1 MISVKGKCAADGT
14 YYIDTAVEYYN
25 PDAPGEAPG
34 QWMETEAARK
44 LGFAG
49 KVQKEAFLNACNGF
63 AADGVTKLRQNAGKK
78 NAQAFTDLC
87 ASDPKGLSVFEAIA
101 DNKTRAVIAACREKA
116 LAKVVEALEARAVA
130 RIGKAGKDGHISGSV
145 VVAGFRHVTSRAQ
158 DVQSHT
164 HLVLLSQILCADGQ
178 WRAIDWKATLYEK
191 GVKKM
196 LGAIYR
202 TEMAYQLQSRLGLQI
217 DRLPNAKSQDTSLYD
232 LSVMQKR
239 FKPLLDELSKR
250 RDQVLKLLAQKG
262 EGYDARK
269 AAKATLDSRP
279 AKRGHLSEKA
289 VREATLQSA
298 RRHGLDAELVPQI
311 LGGAERLPINQKKA
325 FAEVLRHAV
334 ANLIKEQA
342 HFTKVQVEQ
351 AVLEAAVGRGLSAS
365 VVQKKLQAA
374 LANPR
379 GPFLQIGP
387 DRFTTGSVLK
397 EEKKVFHIL
406 DQLLGRQAHGCN
418 EARVERIIKT
428 NAELPKEKAL
438 SKEQVEALRKL
449 TSPQGLVLV
458 DGYAGTGKSSVLKEA
473 MACWRGY
480 RVIGTAISGK
490 AAEGLEKAT
499 GIKSYT
505 LAKLIGAL
513 NLAFAATWK
522 RDRSTRSSITCG
534 CSVGRH

>member
-1 MISVKGKCAADGT
+1 MDGNGGGT
-14 YYIDTAVEYYN
+14 
-25 PDAPGEAPG
+25 
-34 QWMETEAARK
+34 K

-49 KVQKEAFLNACNGF
+49 KVKKEAFLNACNGF

-101 DNKTRAVIAACREKA
+101 DDKTRAVIAACREKA
-116 LAKVVEALEARAVA
+116 LAKVVEAIEARAVA
-130 RIGKAGKDGHISGSV
+130 RLGKAGKDGHISGSV

-164 HLVLLSQILCADGQ
+164 HLVLLSQILCADGK
-178 WRAIDWKATLYEK
+178 WRAIDWKRTLYER

-202 TEMAYQLQSRLGLQI
+202 TEMAYQLQSRLGLQVE
-217 DRLPNAKSQDTSLYD
+217 RLQNAKSQDTSLYD

-250 RDQVLKLLAQKG
+250 RDQVLKLLAKKG

-311 LGGAERLPINQKKA
+311 LGSDEGLPINQKKA
-325 FAEVLRHAV
+325 FAEILRHAV

-342 HFTKVQVEQ
+342 HFTKVQIEQ
-351 AVLEAAVGRGLSAS
+351 AVLEAAVGRGLPAS
-365 VVQKKLQAA
+365 VVQRKLRAE

-397 EEKKVFHIL
+397 EEKEVFQIL
-406 DQLLGRQAHGCN
+406 DQLRVRKTHDCDEAH
-418 EARVERIIKT
+418 VERIIKA

-449 TSPQGLVLV
+449 TSAQGLVLI

-480 RVIGTAISGK
+480 DVIGTAISGK

-513 NLAFAATWK
+513 NLAFAAIWK
-522 RDRSTRSSITCG
+522 RARSTR
-534 CSVGRH
+534 